1 MLAEHQQGGEV
12 LDLAI
17 ACYAQGEILKAA
29 NLFRAV
35 LQHDPSNAVANHQLG
50 LIAFADGDAVGAE
63 AYFRRAAAAHPW
75 DCEYHNNLG
84 VALHAMGDHAGACVA
99 FENAIAENANSAQ
112 TFNNLGASLVALS
125 DAEAAIRA
133 FRRAVEI
140 DPVYIEARDNLDRAC
155 LGVAPA
161 WHFPMMA
168 DGPRNDAYDQALR
181 RAAPGRRV
189 LDIGSGSGLLA
200 MMAARAGAGSVTTCE
215 VMPAVAAAAC
225 EIIAHNGLADR
236 ITLHAKRSDQLVV
249 GRDLP
254 VRADL
259 LVTEIFSSGLL
270 TECVLPMIEH
280 AREHLL
286 TPDAAIIPRQAV
298 ACGYLV
304 GGGALESQASASHAA
319 GFDLSRFNR
328 FATTKFALHL
338 DRFPHEILSD
348 DFDIFRFDLMQSSF
362 PAERRPFTINARRAG
377 RCIGVAQWLRLELD
391 AETTYEN
398 HPSAGA
404 AASGWM
410 HVIYR
415 FPEAVE
421 LAAGDEVSLIA
432 NHTRTDM
439 TVALAPR

>member
-17 ACYAQGEILKAA
+17 ACYAQGDIVKAG

-35 LQHDPSNAVANHQLG
+35 LQQDPSNAVANHQLG
-50 LIAFADGDAVGAE
+50 LIAFADGDAVQAE

-75 DCEYHNNLG
+75 DSEYHNNLG
-84 VALHAMGDHAGACVA
+84 VALHAMGDHAGACIA
-99 FENAIAENANSAQ
+99 FENAIAENAGSAQ
-112 TFNNLGASLVALS
+112 TFNNLGVSLAALG
-125 DAEAAIRA
+125 DAEGAIRA

-168 DGPRNDAYDQALR
+168 DGPRNEAYDQALR

-200 MMAARAGAGSVTTCE
+200 MMAARAGAASVTTCE
-215 VMPAVAAAAC
+215 AVPAVAAAAC
-225 EIIAHNGLADR
+225 EIIGHNGLADR

-249 GRDLP
+249 GHDLP

-319 GFDLSRFNR
+319 
-328 FATTKFALHL
+328 TTKFALHL
-338 DRFPHEILSD
+338 DRFPHDILSD
-348 DFDIFRFDLMQSSF
+348 DFEIFRFDLMQSSF
-362 PAERRPFTINARRAG
+362 PAERRPLTVTARHAG
-377 RCIGVAQWLRLELD
+377 RCVGVAQWLRLELD

-398 HPSAGA
+398 HPNAGA
-404 AASGWM
+404 IASGWM

-415 FPEAVE
+415 FPEAIE
-421 LAAGDEVSLIA
+421 LAAGDEVNLIA